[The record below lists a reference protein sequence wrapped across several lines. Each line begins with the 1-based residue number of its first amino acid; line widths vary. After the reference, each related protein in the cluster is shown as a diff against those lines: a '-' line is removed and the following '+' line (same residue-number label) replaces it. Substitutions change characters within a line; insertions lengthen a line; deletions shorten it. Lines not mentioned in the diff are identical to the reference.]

1 MGSAASPSAPP
12 RPRCW
17 PVSSSQL
24 PPYGDP
30 LSAAFWEAARRHELV
45 LQKCSSCGIA
55 RIVPRPFCVSC
66 NADTVSWVKASGL
79 GTIYSMTTV
88 HRSLSPTFP
97 APYTNAIVEL
107 DEGARILTNIVDG
120 AGCQIGDRV
129 RVAWHAREPA
139 PPLPLFTPITGK
151 H

>member
-1 MGSAASPSAPP
+1 
-12 RPRCW
+12 
-17 PVSSSQL
+17 VSSGAL

-30 LSAAFWEAARRHELV
+30 LSVPFWEAARRHELV
-45 LQKCSSCGIA
+45 VQKCSNCGIA

-88 HRSLSPTFP
+88 HRSVSPTFP
-97 APYTNAIVEL
+97 TPYTNAIVEL

-120 AGCQIGDRV
+120 LGCRIGDRV
-129 RVAWHAREPA
+129 RITWHARDPA
-139 PPLPLFTPITGK
+139 PPLPMFTPATGK